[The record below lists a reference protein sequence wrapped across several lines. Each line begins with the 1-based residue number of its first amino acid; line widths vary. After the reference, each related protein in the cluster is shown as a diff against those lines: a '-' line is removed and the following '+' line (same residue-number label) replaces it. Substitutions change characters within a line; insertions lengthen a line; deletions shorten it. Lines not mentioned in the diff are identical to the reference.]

1 MELRN
6 RIAEIFDKTKEGLL
20 IFAVLLGF
28 GFFINQGVELKGLYM
43 DDLYLWSCYGE
54 QTFKEFVFPIGS
66 TRFRFIFDLAAW
78 LEMYLLNGQ
87 VELMVPF
94 NIVLNALIAFS
105 IYKIS
110 ERMSGG
116 RKIVSFLVAIAYLT
130 SRFSYYQIGQFYG
143 LMESLGLWAAIGV
156 LYYVWRYAMERNSFA
171 MLAAN
176 VLYFAASFI
185 HERYMVLVPVL
196 LVGVILGPWKR
207 RRGAG
212 VRRKKADAAVKES
225 TADSEPDEVKA
236 VQDPDEQVKEELRAN
251 RRSRAQGR
259 SRSAASGKSGGKGL
273 HSLAAGKSGSKRFI
287 RTEKAGTESSQGE
300 ASGIVSRFDIPKW
313 ALLILTIA
321 VFALIQNIR
330 LNTIGTLSPAG
341 TGGTDVEDTFEM
353 EEAMENAWAQVDFVF
368 GKNSG
373 PDYLCVMS
381 YEDSPEE
388 IQETIVKA
396 NKVLGF
402 SVLVF
407 VIGCVVEAVK
417 DWRKVFGHLKTLIL
431 FLGFIALCIGAS
443 SVTIRVEMRWIYVVY
458 AAALILL
465 AYMSS
470 RMHVGAILIPIYVA
484 LMFQTE
490 TFYRGHW
497 DNLYYMPNQMRY
509 NSLAEETVGTYGD
522 DIFDKQ
528 VYIIGNT
535 YGLSEFTAKTFL
547 KVYDKDGKAKN
558 TTIKFI
564 DSDLDFKTIRDNAVI
579 LWEDA
584 ENNAYIEVTEF
595 VKHQRLNY
603 AYGSYEDGWVD
614 EHGKIVLMNGNKDV
628 LKLGCYYPGTINGKQ
643 VCQIKV
649 NGKRMPD
656 LVFTDNYMTYEIPSA
671 PYQMISLE
679 FSCNFYV
686 ANAKEKRGEERL
698 AMVVTLGA
706 E

>member
-6 RIAEIFDKTKEGLL
+6 RITEIFEKMKEGLL

-54 QTFKEFVFPIGS
+54 QTFREFVFPIGG
-66 TRFRFIFDLAAW
+66 TRFRFIFYLAAW
-78 LEMYLLNGQ
+78 LEMFLLNGR

-94 NIVLNALIAFS
+94 NIVINAMIALS

-110 ERMSGG
+110 EKMSGG
-116 RKIVSFLVAIAYLT
+116 RKIVSILMAIAYLT

-143 LMESLGLWAAIGV
+143 LMESLGLWTALGA
-156 LYYVWRYAMERNSFA
+156 LYYTWRYTKERNWTA
-171 MLAAN
+171 MLMAN

-196 LVGVILGPWKR
+196 LLGILMGPWKAGR
-207 RRGAG
+207 KIAGAA
-212 VRRKKADAAVKES
+212 KKTVVDDSDDSGEMPPESEEGAVK
-225 TADSEPDEVKA
+225 
-236 VQDPDEQVKEELRAN
+236 AN
-251 RRSRAQGR
+251 PQTERRSRAQGR
-259 SRSAASGKSGGKGL
+259 SRSAAG
-273 HSLAAGKSGSKRFI
+273 
-287 RTEKAGTESSQGE
+287 RTRAVSTRSVKIETTKNET
-300 ASGIVSRFDIPKW
+300 SRFDVPKW

-321 VFALIQNIR
+321 VFALIQVIR

-341 TGGTDVEDTFEM
+341 TGGTDVEDTFVM

-373 PDYLCVMS
+373 PDYLCVMT

-388 IQETIVKA
+388 IQKLIGKA
-396 NKVLGF
+396 NLVLGL
-402 SVLVF
+402 SIVAF
-407 VIGCVVEAVK
+407 VVGCVIEAVK
-417 DWRKVFGHLKTLIL
+417 DWRSVFGHLKTLVL
-431 FLGFIALCIGAS
+431 FLVFIALCIGAS

-458 AAALILL
+458 AAALLLL

-470 RMHVGAILIPIYVA
+470 RMHAAAILIPIYVA

-490 TFYRGHW
+490 TFYRSNW
-497 DNLYYMPNQMRY
+497 DVLYYMPNQMRY
-509 NSLAEETVGTYGD
+509 NSLAEVTVGTYGD
-522 DIFDKQ
+522 EIFDKQ

-535 YGLSEFTAKTFL
+535 YELSDFTARTFL
-547 KVYDKDGKAKN
+547 KVYDKDGEGKN
-558 TTIKFI
+558 TTLQFI
-564 DSDLDFKTIRDNAVI
+564 DSDFDFKTIDDDAVI

-584 ENNAYIEVTEF
+584 ANNAYLDVTDF
-595 VKHQRLNY
+595 VKDQRLNY
-603 AYGSYEDGWVD
+603 VYGSYADGWVD
-614 EHGKIVLMNGNKDV
+614 EHGKIVLMNENKDV
-628 LKLGCYYPGTINGKQ
+628 LKLGCYYPGTLTGKEI
-643 VCQIKV
+643 CQIKV

-656 LVFTDNYMTYEIPSA
+656 LVFTDNYMVYEIPSA

-686 ANAKEKRGEERL
+686 KDALEKRGEERL
-698 AMVVTLGA
+698 AMVVTLGV

>member
-6 RIAEIFDKTKEGLL
+6 RMTEIWDRMKEGLL

-28 GFFINQGVELKGLYM
+28 GFWINQGVELKGLYM

-54 QTFKEFVFPIGS
+54 QTFREFVFPMGS
-66 TRFRFIFDLAAW
+66 TRFRFVFYLAAW
-78 LEMYLLNGQ
+78 LEMYLLKGN

-94 NIVLNALIAFS
+94 NIVLNAWIAFS

-110 ERMSGG
+110 ERMSGK
-116 RKIVSFLVAIAYLT
+116 RKIVSLLVAIAYLT
-130 SRFSYYQIGQFYG
+130 SRFSYYQISQFYG
-143 LMESLGLWAAIGV
+143 LMESLGLWAAIGM
-156 LYYVWRYAMERNSFA
+156 LYYTWRYATERNSLA
-171 MLAAN
+171 MLGAN
-176 VLYFAASFI
+176 VLYFLASFI
-185 HERYMVLVPVL
+185 HERYMVLIPVL
-196 LVGVILGPWKR
+196 ILGILVGPWKHMGGLNGIMKKTGR
-207 RRGAG
+207 NSASEETEEGQTSGDAETEDVEDVARSTRHSRSAQSRSRGAG
-212 VRRKKADAAVKES
+212 SRAGSGRSVSAGKMPGRNMRSGRSVRQNAAVS
-225 TADSEPDEVKA
+225 VA
-236 VQDPDEQVKEELRAN
+236 EL
-251 RRSRAQGR
+251 
-259 SRSAASGKSGGKGL
+259 
-273 HSLAAGKSGSKRFI
+273 H
-287 RTEKAGTESSQGE
+287 
-300 ASGIVSRFDIPKW
+300 RFDIPKW
-313 ALLILTIA
+313 LLLILTIA
-321 VFALIQNIR
+321 VFVLVQNIR
-330 LNTIGTLSPAG
+330 LQTIGTLSPAG
-341 TGGTDVEDTFEM
+341 TGGTDVEDTFVM

-373 PDYLCVMS
+373 PDYLCLEP

-388 IQETIVKA
+388 IQELIGKA
-396 NKVLGF
+396 NWILGL
-402 SVLVF
+402 SVAVF
-407 VIGCVVEAVK
+407 VVGCIVEAIK
-417 DWRKVFGHLKTLIL
+417 DWRKVFGHLKTLLL
-431 FLGFIALCIGAS
+431 FLVFIALCIGAS

-470 RMHVGAILIPIYVA
+470 RMHAAAILIPIYVM

-490 TFYRGHW
+490 TYYRGLW
-497 DNLYYMPNQMRY
+497 ENLYYWPNQMRY
-509 NSLAEETVGTYGD
+509 NSLAEVTYGTYGD
-522 DIFDKQ
+522 EIFDKQ

-535 YGLSEFTAKTFL
+535 YELSDFTARTFL
-547 KVYDKDGKAKN
+547 KVYDKEGDGKN
-558 TTIKFI
+558 TTLNFI

-584 ENNAYIEVTEF
+584 ANNAYLEVTEF

-614 EHGKIVLMNGNKDV
+614 EHGKIVLMNDNKDV
-628 LKLGCYYPGTINGKQ
+628 LKLGCYYPGTINGNQ

>member
-6 RIAEIFDKTKEGLL
+6 RIAEIFDKMKEGLL

-54 QTFKEFVFPIGS
+54 QTFREFVFPVGS
-66 TRFRFIFDLAAW
+66 TRFRFIFYLAAW
-78 LEMYLLNGQ
+78 LEMFLLKGQ

-105 IYKIS
+105 MYKIS
-110 ERMSGG
+110 EKMSGG
-116 RKIVSFLVAIAYLT
+116 RKIVSLFAAIAYLT

-143 LMESLGLWAAIGV
+143 LMESLGLWAALGV
-156 LYYVWRYAMERNSFA
+156 LYYTWRYAKERNWTA
-171 MLAAN
+171 IILAN

-196 LVGVILGPWKR
+196 LLGILMGPWKY
-207 RRGAG
+207 GTKNIG
-212 VRRKKADAAVKES
+212 LTKKAAGNEKEDNEDLLLEIEEEDAEK
-225 TADSEPDEVKA
+225 TA
-236 VQDPDEQVKEELRAN
+236 LRTE

-259 SRSAASGKSGGKGL
+259 SRSGAGRTRAAVS
-273 HSLAAGKSGSKRFI
+273 RNV
-287 RTEKAGTESSQGE
+287 RTESSK
-300 ASGIVSRFDIPKW
+300 SGTFRYDVPKW
-313 ALLILTIA
+313 VLLILTIA
-321 VFALIQNIR
+321 VFVLIQVIR

-341 TGGTDVEDTFEM
+341 TGGTDVEDTFVM

-373 PDYLCVMS
+373 PDYLCVMP

-388 IQETIVKA
+388 IQKLIGKA
-396 NKVLGF
+396 NLVLGL
-402 SVLVF
+402 SVAAF
-407 VIGCVVEAVK
+407 IIGCVIEAVK
-417 DWRKVFGHLKTLIL
+417 DWRTVFGHLKTLVL
-431 FLGFIALCIGAS
+431 FLVFIALCIGAS

-470 RMHVGAILIPIYVA
+470 RMHAAAILIPIYVV

-490 TFYRGHW
+490 TFYRSHW
-497 DNLYYMPNQMRY
+497 DVLYYMPNQMRY
-509 NSLAEETVGTYGD
+509 NSLAEVTVGTYGD
-522 DIFDKQ
+522 EIFDKQ

-535 YGLSEFTAKTFL
+535 YELSDFTARTFL
-547 KVYDKDGKAKN
+547 KVYDKDGKGKN
-558 TTIKFI
+558 TEIKFI

-584 ENNAYIEVTEF
+584 ANHAYLDVTDF

-603 AYGSYEDGWVD
+603 AYGSYADGWID

-628 LKLGCYYPGTINGKQ
+628 LKLGCYYPGTITGNQ